1 MRLVDRK
8 QRDLRLAEQAQTA
21 RGEQPL
27 RRDIKQ
33 VEVARDQ
40 PSLDLRGLLRRQRRI
55 QYRRVDAGLDQP
67 RDLVAHQC
75 DQGRDHDAAAVAQQG
90 RQLVAQRLAAAG
102 RHQDQAI
109 AAIGDMADDLLLRA
123 AKGGKP
129 EHGIEHGK
137 RVTGAA
143 RLVIES

>member
-1 MRLVDRK
+1 M
-8 QRDLRLAEQAQTA
+8 
-21 RGEQPL
+21 P
-27 RRDIKQ
+27 
-33 VEVARDQ
+33 Q
-40 PSLDLRGLLRRQRRI
+40 PSRSKDGSLI
-55 QYRRVDAGLDQP
+55 
-67 RDLVAHQC
+67 
-75 DQGRDHDAAAVAQQG
+75 
-90 RQLVAQRLAAAG
+90 AQRLAAAG